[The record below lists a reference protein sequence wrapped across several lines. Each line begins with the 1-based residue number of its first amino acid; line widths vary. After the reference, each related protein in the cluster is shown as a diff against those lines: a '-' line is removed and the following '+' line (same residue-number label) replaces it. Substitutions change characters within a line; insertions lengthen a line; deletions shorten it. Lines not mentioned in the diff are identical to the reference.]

1 MSTTTG
7 RTGHYVHAREWSMG
21 DFPLEACRDALER
34 MVNSNSRTE
43 EICSV
48 LWVHRKWTC
57 RTASGEELSPQ
68 YSYEDAAI
76 SWAREIIGP
85 GADG

>member
-1 MSTTTG
+1 MSTTAG

-21 DFPLEACRDALER
+21 DFPLIACRSALER
-34 MVNSNSRTE
+34 LVNSHTD

-48 LWVHRKWTC
+48 VWSQRKWTC

-76 SWAREIIGP
+76 NWAREIIGP